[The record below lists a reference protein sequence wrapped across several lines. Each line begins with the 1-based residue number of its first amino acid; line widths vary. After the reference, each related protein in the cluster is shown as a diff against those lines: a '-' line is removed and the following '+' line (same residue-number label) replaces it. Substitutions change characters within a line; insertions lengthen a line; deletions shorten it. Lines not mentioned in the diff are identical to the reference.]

1 MMTGLSATA
10 IFKNIFPDYARGL
23 QHMRVNTL
31 IRLRWLAIIGQT
43 ITVVAVQFGFGFSL
57 PFVACLIVIAA
68 SALLNIVLTIRLPVN
83 YRLAPSAATKILA
96 FDIVQLAG
104 LLYLTG
110 GLENP
115 FAVLFLSP
123 VLVSATALS
132 PERTLILGLLAVGC
146 ATILALV
153 HDPLPWNASVRIEL
167 PFLYVSGIW
176 FSLFLSMAFI
186 SIYAWQVAAEARQLA
201 DALAAM
207 ELVLEREQHLSQLD
221 GLAAAAAHELGT
233 PLATIA
239 LVAKELSRSLPQDDD
254 TAADL
259 QLLRDQVVRCRE
271 ILGKLT
277 SLGREDNMQFLATMT
292 LRHLI
297 EETVAPLRSLDVLL
311 NVDIDG
317 KGPEPRCL
325 NRTALMFSLT
335 NIIDNAI
342 DFAGSE
348 VWITARWD
356 DDHVRLEIRDD
367 GPGYAPDI
375 LMRLGEPYVTTRAV
389 NRNEHKV
396 PEEGATGG
404 GLGLGLFI
412 AKTLI
417 ERSGAEMVFSNA
429 TLPATGAITR
439 ITWRRADFEHDV
451 EGVDNYR
458 RAEKINRISA

>member
-1 MMTGLSATA
+1 MTGLSATA
-10 IFKNIFPDYARGL
+10 IFKNIFPDYARGM

-31 IRLRWLAIIGQT
+31 ISLRWLAIIGQT
-43 ITVVAVQFGFGFSL
+43 ITVFAVQFGLGFSL
-57 PFVACLIVIAA
+57 PFLQCLVVIAL
-68 SALLNIVLTIRLPVN
+68 SAALNLALTMRLPVN
-83 YRLAPSAATKILA
+83 YRLNPSAATKILA
-96 FDIVQLAG
+96 FDILQLAG

-115 FAVLFLSP
+115 FSVLFLAP

-132 PERTLILGLLAVGC
+132 PERTLVLGLLAAGC
-146 ATILALV
+146 ATILALS
-153 HDPLPWNASVRIEL
+153 HEPLPWNASAKMEL

-254 TAADL
+254 TATDL
-259 QLLRDQVVRCRE
+259 QLLRDQVIRCRE

-292 LRHLI
+292 PRHLI
-297 EETVAPLRSLDVLL
+297 EETVAPLRSLDVRL

-325 NRTALMFSLT
+325 NSTGLMFSLT

-342 DFAGSE
+342 DFAASDIF
-348 VWITARWD
+348 ITARWD
-356 DDHVRLEIRDD
+356 TSHVQLEIRDD
-367 GPGYAPDI
+367 GPGYAPEI
-375 LMRLGEPYVTTRAV
+375 LMKLGGPYVTTRAA
-389 NRNEHKV
+389 NTSENKSG
-396 PEEGATGG
+396 EEGGTGG

-412 AKTLI
+412 SKTLI
-417 ERSGAEMVFSNA
+417 ERSGAELIFSNA
-429 TLPATGAITR
+429 TPPETGAITR
-439 ITWRRADFEHDV
+439 IVWQRVDFEHDV
-451 EGVDNYR
+451 ENVDG
-458 RAEKINRISA
+458 AKAMEKGEYIST